1 MGSSVT
7 ANATSNYVTLGVG
20 DEIFAVDVANVREIL
35 AYRTVAHLPNAPPF
49 LVGVIDVRG
58 CTVPVIA
65 LRLKLGLP
73 AVSITDDARILVLEI
88 AVEGRQLVV
97 GLLVDRVFE
106 VAEFEIDG
114 LESAPDIGVRWKS
127 EYIRGIG
134 RLRGEF
140 VIIFDMEHLLSSEDV
155 ASLQAVP

>member
-1 MGSSVT
+1 MGPSGT
-7 ANATSNYVTLGVG
+7 ANAASNYVTLGVG
-20 DEIFAVDVANVREIL
+20 DEIFAVDVAIVREIL

-73 AVSITDDARILVLEI
+73 AVSITDDTRILVLEI
-88 AVEGRQLVV
+88 NVKGRQLVV
-97 GLLVDRVFE
+97 GLLADQVFE

-114 LESAPDIGVRWKS
+114 LEAAPDVGVRWKS

>member
-1 MGSSVT
+1 MGPSVT
-7 ANATSNYVTLGVG
+7 ASATSNFVTVGVG
-20 DEIFAVDVANVREIL
+20 DEIFGVDVANVREIL
-35 AYRTVAHLPNAPPF
+35 AYRTVVHLPNAPPL

-58 CTVPVIA
+58 YTVPVIA
-65 LRLKLGLP
+65 LRLKLGVP
-73 AVSITDDARILVLEI
+73 AVSITDDTRILVLEI
-88 AVEGRQLVV
+88 DVEGRQLVV
-97 GLLVDRVFE
+97 GLLADRVFE

-114 LESAPDIGVRWKS
+114 LEAAPDVGVRWKS